1 MRSIGNPVLGDE
13 VYSFRNTKAKELG
26 CKRQML
32 HALKLGVFHPET
44 GEWMEFIAK
53 LPEDFKNT
61 IRLLSSLSESSE
73 SSHRK

>member
-61 IRLLSSLSESSE
+61 IRLLSSQSESSE